1 MCLCASQVF
10 HQRGTAESN
19 LETKKKDKWT
29 VKTFSLATFMSF
41 GVSRKED
48 KFTGLWKAAQ
58 AGELL
63 RQISTSVPD
72 LHSVSSQSQRREKK
86 EDWAMETARGKW
98 RQPWEGECY
107 GNIFTCVRNQFA
119 SFVNSLRARESRC
132 VSLVQ

>member
-48 KFTGLWKAAQ
+48 KFTGLWKTAQ

-72 LHSVSSQSQRREKK
+72 PHSVSSQSQRREKK

-98 RQPWEGECY
+98 RQPW
-107 GNIFTCVRNQFA
+107 
-119 SFVNSLRARESRC
+119 RENATATY
-132 VSLVQ
+132 SLV

>member
-1 MCLCASQVF
+1 MCLRASQVF

-48 KFTGLWKAAQ
+48 KFTGLWKTAQ

-72 LHSVSSQSQRREKK
+72 LHSVSSQSQRREK
-86 EDWAMETARGKW
+86 EDSGLW
-98 RQPWEGECY
+98 RQHMANGDNH
-107 GNIFTCVRNQFA
+107 G
-119 SFVNSLRARESRC
+119 RENATATY
-132 VSLVQ
+132 SLV